1 MIKDLQEF
9 HYYVGET
16 IMFCQCIEHDIKWIY
31 AGMLRGDCDENFN
44 TISKEKWT
52 FGKTV
57 SKLEELDNC
66 DNDPYFDKEDYALLK
81 RIAKIRNYWAH
92 NAYVDFVYEKSNEKA
107 FNKVSKRLEN
117 DHNRLEKIHDSV
129 EKVRLDVLK
138 DYGRI

>member
-9 HYYVGET
+9 HHYVGKT

-31 AGMLRGDCDENFN
+31 AGMHNGDFYKNYERI
-44 TISKEKWT
+44 TKWT
-52 FGKTV
+52 LGTTV
-57 SKLEELDNC
+57 SKLEALDNC
-66 DNDPYFDKEDYALLK
+66 DNDPYLHKEDYALLK
-81 RIAKIRNYWAH
+81 QITNIRNYWVH

-117 DHNRLEKIHDSV
+117 DHNRLEKIHKSV

>member
-16 IMFCQCIEHDIKWIY
+16 IMFCQCIEQDIKFIY
-31 AGMLRGDCDENFN
+31 AGMLDGDFDKNYED
-44 TISKEKWT
+44 IQKWT
-52 FGKTV
+52 LGTTV
-57 SKLEELDNC
+57 LELENLDNC
-66 DNDPYFDKEDYALLK
+66 DNDPYLHKEDYALLK
-81 RIAKIRNYWAH
+81 RITKIRNYRVH

-117 DHNRLEKIHDSV
+117 DHNRLEKIHKSV
-129 EKVRLDVLK
+129 EKVRLDMLK